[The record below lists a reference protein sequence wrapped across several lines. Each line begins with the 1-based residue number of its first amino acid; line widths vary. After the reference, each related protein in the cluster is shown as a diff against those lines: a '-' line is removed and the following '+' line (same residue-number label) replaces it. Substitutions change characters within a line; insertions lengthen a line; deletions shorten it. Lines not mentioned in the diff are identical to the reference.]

1 MCLEGGT
8 YASFWF
14 GEEGGVQSILTLC
27 PHQLPLRGYSSST
40 SHCPDVPSVHHYTP
54 LPLFS
59 WSRLHFFQFALANT
73 FCQTTKAQRLLS
85 ILLGGHSKFL
95 AFSHFAMIPMALHSH
110 PRLWLLCSSNTLLDV
125 AILWEPLSSLG
136 HSERRDM
143 CALCYD
149 IPGDVQ
155 ISMTVTTIE
164 NRVHIMA
171 KDLHIAQVKQWLH
184 ETKLSMNP
192 CSVLWYFLFHS
203 LSSLLMP
210 VLTRSINQ
218 FYDPRVSLN
227 PQFEKHHPHSGFLL
241 FTSPGGFGS
250 WGGCWAPNQ
259 KSGNCSTHI
268 FALSQN
274 AQLSE

>member
-8 YASFWF
+8 SASLWF
-14 GEEGGVQSILTLC
+14 GEEGGVQPILTLC
-27 PHQLPLRGYSSST
+27 PHQLPLRGNSSTT

-73 FCQTTKAQRLLS
+73 FCQTTKAQGLLS

-95 AFSHFAMIPMALHSH
+95 AFSHFAKVPMALHTLDCGCSALPTPFWMWQFSGSH
-110 PRLWLLCSSNTLLDV
+110 CLPWD
-125 AILWEPLSSLG
+125 ILRG
-136 HSERRDM
+136 D
-143 CALCYD
+143 YD

-164 NRVHIMA
+164 NRVHIIA
-171 KDLHIAQVKQWLH
+171 KDLHTAQVKQWLH

-218 FYDPRVSLN
+218 FYDPRS
-227 PQFEKHHPHSGFLL
+227 
-241 FTSPGGFGS
+241 
-250 WGGCWAPNQ
+250 
-259 KSGNCSTHI
+259 
-268 FALSQN
+268 
-274 AQLSE
+274 